1 MRSTPIIT
9 LVALTLL
16 GAFAAC
22 GGGVNSA
29 DDAKKAYLGL
39 DPSVDKAI
47 SLGFA
52 GFNSASSANITPQ
65 SADGGFSGTMTVT
78 GQVDQGVSANK
89 GMRLFDALSSYSDDG
104 QIKYSTDQA
113 AVPALTINL
122 KGIGTTTGTV
132 DGSLNGSFM
141 MSGALTGQVSLALT
155 FAGQIDTA
163 ADGGV
168 SRAPG
173 TTHITGTATS
183 PAGTYGVDV
192 TR

>member
-1 MRSTPIIT
+1 MRSTPIIA
-9 LVALTLL
+9 LGALTLL

-22 GGGVNSA
+22 GGGVSSTG
-29 DDAKKAYLGL
+29 DAQKAYMGL

-52 GFNSASSANITPQ
+52 GFNSATSANIAPQ
-65 SADGGFSGTMTVT
+65 ADGGSSGTMTVT
-78 GQVDQGVSANK
+78 GQVDQGASANK
-89 GMRLFDALSSYSDDG
+89 GMRLFDALSNYSDDG
-104 QIKYSTDQA
+104 QIKYTTDQA
-113 AVPALTINL
+113 APPALTINL
-122 KGIGTTTGTV
+122 RGIGSSTGTL

-141 MSGALTGQVSLALT
+141 MAGALTGQVSLALT

-168 SRAPG
+168 SRSPS

-183 PAGTYGVDV
+183 PAGTYPVDV
-192 TR
+192 MR